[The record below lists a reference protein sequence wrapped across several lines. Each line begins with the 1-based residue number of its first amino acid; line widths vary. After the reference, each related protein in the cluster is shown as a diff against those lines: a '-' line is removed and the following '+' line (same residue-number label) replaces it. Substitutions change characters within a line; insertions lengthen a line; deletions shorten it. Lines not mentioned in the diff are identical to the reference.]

1 MLYSNLT
8 LSLANNLAQNLLK
21 KLGTQ
26 SVMSSFGRSQSI
38 KFKRLRNACTHCSVD
53 QVSASLIKVTCF
65 KNLYVTD
72 MIVLKPYF
80 VSGKASI
87 KSSVS
92 VKKSISGDLIGCK
105 DL

>member
-8 LSLANNLAQNLLK
+8 LSLANNSAQNLLK

-26 SVMSSFGRSQSI
+26 SVINSLGRSQSI
-38 KFKRLRNACTHCSVD
+38 KFKRLKNACAHYSAD
-53 QVSASLIKVTCF
+53 QVSIPLIKVTRF

-72 MIVLKPYF
+72 MIALKPYF
-80 VSGKASI
+80 VSEKASI

-92 VKKSISGDLIGCK
+92 VKKSINGDLIGCK